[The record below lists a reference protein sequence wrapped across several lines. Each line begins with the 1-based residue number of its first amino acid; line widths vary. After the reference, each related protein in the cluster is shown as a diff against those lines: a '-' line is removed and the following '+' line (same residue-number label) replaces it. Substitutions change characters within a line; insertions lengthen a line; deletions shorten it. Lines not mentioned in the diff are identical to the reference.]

1 MKLNIPEFSVSEFS
15 SSIKRVVEDAFGYVR
30 IKGEITGFKRAA
42 SGHLYFTLKDE
53 NATLSSVCFRN
64 AARGIDFEVADGLEV
79 IASGRV
85 TTYEGRSNYQII
97 IEKIEIAGIGAILEM
112 IEKRRLKLMA
122 EGLFDD
128 IHKKPIPFM
137 SKTIGIITSAT
148 GAVIED
154 IKHRI
159 SARFGTHLLLYPA
172 TVQGNKAATEVIS
185 GIKYFNRLKASEKPD
200 LLIIARGGGSFED
213 LLVFNDEA
221 LVRQVFLSDIPII
234 SAIGHETDT
243 TLIDYVSDLRAPTPS
258 AAAELAT
265 PILSELKAKIDFL
278 GEKLISLPQEIL
290 LRRSRELDNVQRY
303 ISDPRVM
310 LEGINKS
317 FLSLNSSLKHLS
329 DVVLENKKHKLRA
342 INISTDFLRQK
353 IITTSQNVEFLFQQI
368 DSMVVSYIKE
378 ESGSLLNLAK
388 LLQSNH
394 YDQVLKRGFAL
405 IKDNKGNLISSV
417 QEAKTNKELL
427 VEMHDGNLRVETSSK
442 IIAQAMK

>member
-64 AARGIDFEVADGLEV
+64 AARGIEFEVGDGLEV

-97 IEKIEIAGIGAILEM
+97 VEKIEIAGIGAILEM

-128 IHKKPIPFM
+128 NHKKPIPFM
-137 SKTIGIITSAT
+137 SKSIGIITSET

-159 SARFGTHLLLYPA
+159 SARFGTHLLLYSV
-172 TVQGNKAATEVIS
+172 TVQGNKAAAEVIS
-185 GIKYFNRLKASEKPD
+185 GIKYFNSLKTSEKPD

-213 LLVFNDEA
+213 LLAFNDEA
-221 LVRQVFLSDIPII
+221 LVRQVFKSEIPII

-243 TLIDYVSDLRAPTPS
+243 TLIDFVSDLRAPTPS

-265 PILSELKAKIDFL
+265 PILSELKSRLEFL
-278 GEKLISLPQEIL
+278 GEKLNSLPQEML
-290 LRRSRELDNVQRY
+290 FRRTRELNNVQRY
-303 ISDPRVM
+303 ISDPREM

-317 FLSLNSSLKHLS
+317 FLSLRSRLKHIS
-329 DVVLENKKHKLRA
+329 DGTIENKKQKLRA
-342 INISTDFLRQK
+342 INISSDFLQQK
-353 IITTSQNVEFLFQQI
+353 IISTRQNVEFYFQKI
-368 DSMVVSYIKE
+368 DSILATYIKE
-378 ESGSLLNLAK
+378 GFGNVLNVSK
-388 LLQSNH
+388 LLKSNH

-405 IKDNKGNLISSV
+405 IKDKNGNLVSSAK
-417 QEAKTNKELL
+417 EAQSNKQLL
-427 VEMHDGNLRVETSSK
+427 VEMHDGNVRVETSSK
-442 IIAQAMK
+442 

>member
-64 AARGIDFEVADGLEV
+64 AARGIEFEVADGLEV

-137 SKTIGIITSAT
+137 SKSIGIITSET

-159 SARFGTHLLLYPA
+159 SARFGTHLMLYSV
-172 TVQGNKAATEVIS
+172 TVQGNKAASEVIA

-213 LLVFNDEA
+213 LLAFNDEA
-221 LVRQVFLSDIPII
+221 LVRQVFQSDIPII

-243 TLIDYVSDLRAPTPS
+243 TLIDYVADLRAPTPS

-265 PILSELKAKIDFL
+265 PILRDLQAKIDFL
-278 GEKLISLPQEIL
+278 GERLNSLPQETL
-290 LRRSRELDNVQRY
+290 ARRFRELSNVQRY
-303 ISDPRVM
+303 ISDPRDM
-310 LEGINKS
+310 LEGIHKN
-317 FLSLNSSLKHLS
+317 FLSLQSSLKHLS
-329 DVVLENKKHKLRA
+329 DVMLENKKQKLRA
-342 INISTDFLRQK
+342 INISSDFLQQR
-353 IITTSQNVEFLFQQI
+353 IITTKQNIEFSFQRLEAI
-368 DSMVVSYIKE
+368 VVGYMKE
-378 ESGSLLNLAK
+378 KSVALLTISK
-388 LLQSNH
+388 LLTSNH

-405 IKDNKGNLISSV
+405 IKDNDGHLVTSAK
-417 QEAKTNKELL
+417 EAQTNKQLL
-427 VEMHDGNLRVETSSK
+427 VEMHDGNLRVKTSKQS
-442 IIAQAMK
+442 